1 MLNVENRT
9 PENASPIASDIMSD
23 STSTADI
30 ESVISD
36 SSSAIQQS
44 LIDGLTS
51 SCRDL
56 TLAMDQVVKKVQKT
70 LGEISAITVTN
81 VQTCDKSVNELN
93 DTIVDSVK
101 SMYSLIACTEELDR
115 EMEPVAELAMKVD
128 RIKTVLTALEDNL

>member
-1 MLNVENRT
+1 MQNSENT
-9 PENASPIASDIMSD
+9 QENAPSNASDVMSD
-23 STSTADI
+23 SISTADI

-36 SSSAIQQS
+36 SSFLLQQS
-44 LIDGLTS
+44 VIDNLTV
-51 SCRDL
+51 SCQDL
-56 TLAMDQVVKKVQKT
+56 SLAMDQVMQKVQKT

-101 SMYSLIACTEELDR
+101 SMYSLIACTEELDK
-115 EMEPVAELAMKVD
+115 EMAPVAELAVKVD

>member
-1 MLNVENRT
+1 MQNSENT
-9 PENASPIASDIMSD
+9 QENAASNASDVMSD
-23 STSTADI
+23 SISTADI

-36 SSSAIQQS
+36 SSFLLQQS
-44 LIDGLTS
+44 VIDNLTV
-51 SCRDL
+51 SCQDL
-56 TLAMDQVVKKVQKT
+56 SLAMDQVMQKVQKT

-101 SMYSLIACTEELDR
+101 SMYSLIACTEELDK
-115 EMEPVAELAMKVD
+115 EMAPVAELAVKVD